1 MQMKNVYAGKD
12 YLQKEFW
19 KMWEVIEKGLAPEF

>member
-12 YLQKEFW
+12 YLQKKFS
-19 KMWEVIEKGLAPEF
+19 KMWEIIEKSLAPKV